1 MQQSVSEIRFATT
14 DGTKLAGEIHIPP
27 GRGPHPC
34 VVLSHGFSAIMSMGL
49 RQYADVFVDAGLACL
64 IYDHRNYGNSG
75 GMPRHESDPWLQVHD
90 TRDALTYAASQ
101 DAVDSTRL
109 GLWGTSYSGGHALTV
124 SAIDRRVQCVVSQV
138 PLTSGPQTLAT
149 WVPASAMAKLRE
161 RFDQDRAARAQ
172 GKPPRMIT
180 SSREGDETWEWQK
193 AVDGAGDYA
202 NETTQ
207 RSLELL
213 DEYEPG
219 AFAPRI
225 APTPFLMIVCS
236 GDTQTPIRGQLETY
250 AQALEPK
257 KLLILDG
264 KHYDAYIAQFEQ
276 ASAAAR
282 DWFVRHLVP

>member
-1 MQQSVSEIRFATT
+1 
-14 DGTKLAGEIHIPP
+14 
-27 GRGPHPC
+27 
-34 VVLSHGFSAIMSMGL
+34 
-49 RQYADVFVDAGLACL
+49 
-64 IYDHRNYGNSG
+64 
-75 GMPRHESDPWLQVHD
+75 
-90 TRDALTYAASQ
+90 
-101 DAVDSTRL
+101 
-109 GLWGTSYSGGHALTV
+109 
-124 SAIDRRVQCVVSQV
+124 
-138 PLTSGPQTLAT
+138 
-149 WVPASAMAKLRE
+149 
-161 RFDQDRAARAQ
+161 
-172 GKPPRMIT
+172 MIT

-225 APTPFLMIVCS
+225 APTPLLMIVCS